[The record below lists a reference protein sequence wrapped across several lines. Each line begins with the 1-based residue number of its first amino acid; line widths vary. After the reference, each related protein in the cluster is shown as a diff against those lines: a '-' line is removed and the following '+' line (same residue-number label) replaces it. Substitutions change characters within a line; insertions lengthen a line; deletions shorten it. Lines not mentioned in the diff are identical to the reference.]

1 MDNEFHT
8 YSFEKLEVWQAARIY
23 KKTVYQ
29 ITGSFPKEEL
39 FGLTSQIRR
48 SAGSITSNLAEGSGR
63 ASDKDKAH
71 FTNIAYTSALETID
85 HIITALDMNFI
96 SKETYIDSRKSLDE
110 IINKLNALY
119 KYQIGKGSNLKN
131 IISEKEK

>member
-1 MDNEFHT
+1 MDDRFYT
-8 YSFEKLEVWQAARIY
+8 YSFEKLDVWQAARNF

-29 ITGSFPKEEL
+29 ITRSFPKEEL

-85 HIITALDMNFI
+85 HIITAIDMNFI

-119 KYQIGKGSNLKN
+119 KYQIGRKSNLKDF
-131 IISEKEK
+131 IPGKEE

>member
-1 MDNEFHT
+1 MDNEFYT
-8 YSFEKLEVWQAARIY
+8 YSFEKLEVWQAARKF

-29 ITGSFPKEEL
+29 VTGNFPKEEL

-71 FTNIAYTSALETID
+71 FTNMAYTSALETID
-85 HIITALDMNFI
+85 HVITALDMNFI

-110 IINKLNALY
+110 IINKLNSLY
-119 KYQIGKGSNLKN
+119 KYQIGRKSNLKDF
-131 IISEKEK
+131 IPRKEE